1 MRTFHKHF
9 IIHLLSRVIMVRA
22 ITMNTVEEPEYAK
35 NRLKWNKITDSNT
48 ATNNIVQIIHRKIF
62 IWILNICFKSL
73 GRNRS
78 ENFSILLK
86 QANIHNLMLDIVL
99 LIDNNNTQYLCL
111 VLYFLIILPEK
122 WNYWSRIYKMRI
134 GILAKLCPS

>member
-1 MRTFHKHF
+1 MPPSPEPSKVS
-9 IIHLLSRVIMVRA
+9 IIVNKIQ
-22 ITMNTVEEPEYAK
+22 
-35 NRLKWNKITDSNT
+35 NRLKWNKITDPNT

-134 GILAKLCPS
+134 GILVKLCPSYFFIIDSDLVLA